1 MAIFIVLYP
10 PPPPRYNTQW
20 INIICL
26 FYYLLID
33 LFNLRP
39 SLANMICYDV
49 GKSAY
54 HAQCVTMVCINIHIF
69 NMFNIV
75 LPLTFYNRLITHD
88 TTIAL
93 IFVHQG
99 KKYLNDIFY
108 FIINLCIDN
117 YSQLITFY
125 EVQFLTF
132 CKVIEQDWPKYHY
145 QP

>member
-1 MAIFIVLYP
+1 MAKFIVLYP
-10 PPPPRYNTQW
+10 PPPPRYNTQL

-26 FYYLLID
+26 FYYLLMD

-54 HAQCVTMVCINIHIF
+54 HAQCVTIF

-93 IFVHQG
+93 IFVLQG
-99 KKYLNDIFY
+99 KNYLNDIFY

-117 YSQLITFY
+117 YSQLLTFY

-132 CKVIEQDWPKYHY
+132 CKVIEQD
-145 QP
+145 